1 MKKLIQYT
9 SIVALFFMIGAES
22 YGQYCSPSA
31 SQSWTSMDQLQ
42 TSGAINN
49 VSLGGLF
56 GTYTDLTNSATLLAR
71 PNSQVQFNIQAR
83 YQTVGTSYYAR
94 VWIDMNDDRVFSS
107 NELIYNG
114 PRVSWN
120 SSNLTMQFN
129 VTMPPAFR
137 LTPAGPKR
145 IRVNIFTSSSTSP
158 CIRTTGGSAVDFMV
172 LFPPNST
179 AQVSGLASPQSPICP
194 GTLYQDL
201 RVTYCNDGLGRIDSV
216 QLGGIYKTTDA
227 GGNALPP
234 ITMPNVTIIDSLEPG
249 DCATGKVYTHAPGF
263 KTGDTILV
271 WVANPNGVPDSLNVE
286 DTVQFVIAPFVNKS
300 RWSVGDTVGGA
311 NDFLTLTDAFHYVDS
326 IGGICDSLIIEI
338 DSSHDGYNAQYMI
351 PQIAGTGPN
360 TPIIIR
366 GKYTNEDRALL
377 RYDSTDADNN
387 WIMLVNDM
395 DYIWFDN
402 IAFDNID
409 NNTTN
414 HSHNVLINDGSS
426 NIHFVN
432 CSFEADYAN
441 NNRQNTLLRG
451 DANGDNITVDDC
463 EFEGGADAIFIS
475 GGSTHHVMNSEF
487 NGTYLS
493 SIHFENA
500 SNLEIAGNE
509 IQSLSRNIYSGSST
523 NDMGV
528 GIYVRKVSDDLLI
541 HNNKVNSSNSQWPRQ
556 GINISEYN
564 KSSGT
569 NWVYNN
575 MLNIGQ
581 PWSGLEYR
589 GITVFS
595 SSFTQ
600 VANNNIAINGNNG
613 ACEGVFYNQGTG
625 NAFWNNVVEIQVA
638 GVAVRHNSFGEV
650 TKSDY
655 NNLYAPGNNIVS
667 IGGQG
672 GGNFATILAYQNATS
687 LDMNSFQLNPFY
699 YDTKRND
706 LHVCNNALSKAGF
719 PIAGITSDFDGDVR
733 SNTPSIGADE
743 FTPISD
749 VRLAADYGLCPG
761 DTTTLFAGRGNFGET
776 AIWKSLASGNNID
789 TNYRVDVTMPGE
801 YSVTFFNACGVVVD
815 TIEIITPDAVSLPN
829 DTNMCFGTTLIV
841 DASITNGTNY
851 TWSTMDSTA
860 MVSLTTQA
868 TYSVE
873 ATDVWGC
880 VSADTFDVTYSPAA
894 DFGIDSIIVCEGSD
908 EGVSSNVDGTIGATF
923 TWSGYSGAAT
933 NQDPGASIAD
943 FELPSKRAWVKV
955 VVNHRGCISE
965 DSVLY
970 KVLGRPV
977 IDIADTTNG
986 LLFKVTANNSPGS
999 THSWDFG
1006 DGDTSNFRMPRHI
1019 YAADGIYTVKY
1030 TNSNQCRSKDTT
1042 FEVSVATLSLNE
1054 NGNGAKVSLYPNP
1067 NIGTFTLDFSNLTA
1081 NEVKVSVMDING
1093 RTIFNENMGS
1103 INGVAT
1109 QSVNLNDVAPGYYNV
1124 NITVDGNSYQ
1134 EKFIVK

>member
-1 MKKLIQYT
+1 MKKLIRYT
-9 SIVALFFMIGAES
+9 SIIALFFMIGAEA
-22 YGQYCSPSA
+22 YAQYCIPSF
-31 SQSWTSMDQLQ
+31 SRNWTYMNGFSS
-42 TSGAINN
+42 SGATVDVNAQGI
-49 VSLGGLF
+49 SLGYNDR
-56 GTYTDLTNSATLLAR
+56 TSIHTLVTR
-71 PNSQVQFNIQAR
+71 PGQSFQVTID
-83 YQTVGTSYYAR
+83 QTIITGSTIYDK
-94 VWIDMNDDRVFSS
+94 VWIDFNKNNNFDF
-107 NELIYNG
+107 NELVLNA
-114 PRVSWN
+114 PRGNARNAPNTYAINIPNNPNIVQSGITRMRVRSIDNSTTNPCFN
-120 SSNLTMQFN
+120 SSW
-129 VTMPPAFR
+129 
-137 LTPAGPKR
+137 
-145 IRVNIFTSSSTSP
+145 
-158 CIRTTGGSAVDFMV
+158 GGSALDINV
-172 LFPPNST
+172 LIPSAFT
-179 AQVSGLASPQSPICP
+179 ANVSKLVAPQSPICP
-194 GTLYQDL
+194 GALYQDL
-201 RVTYCNDGLGRIDSV
+201 QVEVCNDGLERLDSV
-216 QLGGIYKTTDA
+216 EVGGILRTSA
-227 GGNALPP
+227 GPTRISIP
-234 ITMPNVTIIDSLEPG
+234 MPNITYVDSMMPG
-249 DCATGKVYTHAPGF
+249 DCKTVKVYTHSAGF
-263 KTGDTILV
+263 KTGDTIVV
-271 WVANPNGVPDSLNVE
+271 WVANPNGVPDSMNIN
-286 DTVQFVIAPFVNKS
+286 DTTMFIIDPFVNGN
-300 RWSVGDTVGGA
+300 RFHIGDTTGGV

-326 IGGICDSLIIEI
+326 IGGVCDSLIFEL
-338 DSSHDGYNAQYMI
+338 DTSHNSANAQYSI
-351 PQIAGTGPN
+351 PQLSGAGPN

-366 GKYTNEDRALL
+366 AKHPEIGRAVLQ
-377 RYDSTDADNN
+377 YDSTDTDNN
-387 WIMLVNDM
+387 WIVEVNGV
-395 DYIWFDN
+395 DYVWFENIRFDN
-402 IAFDNID
+402 VNN
-409 NNTTN
+409 NNTDN
-414 HSHNVLINDGSS
+414 SHNVLINNGSS

-441 NNRQNTLLRG
+441 NNRANTLLMG
-451 DANGDNITVDDC
+451 SGNGDNITIDDC
-463 EFEGGADAIFIS
+463 EFTGGSDAIFIN
-475 GGSTHHVMNSEF
+475 GGSTHHVLNCEF
-487 NGTYLS
+487 SGTYLS

-500 SNLEIAGNE
+500 GNLEIGHND
-509 IQSLSRNIYSGSST
+509 IQSLSTNIYSGTST
-523 NDMGV
+523 NSMGI
-528 GIYVRKVSDDLLI
+528 GIYLSGVSDDLLVY
-541 HNNKVNSSNSQWPRQ
+541 NNKVSSSNSQWPRF
-556 GINISEYN
+556 GIFVGDYN
-564 KSSGT
+564 KSAGT
-569 NWVYNN
+569 NWIYNN
-575 MLNIGQ
+575 MLNVGQ
-581 PWSGLEYR
+581 PWSSLEYR
-589 GITVFS
+589 GITIFN

-650 TKSDY
+650 TKSNY
-655 NNLYAPGNNIVS
+655 NNFYAPGNNIVA

-672 GGNFATILAYQNATS
+672 GGNFATIAAYQNATS

-719 PIAGITSDFDGDVR
+719 PIAGITADFDGDVR

-829 DTNMCFGTTLIV
+829 DTNMCFGTTLMV
-841 DASITNGTNY
+841 DASITNGTVY

-1019 YAADGIYTVKY
+1019 YAKDGIYTVKY

-1042 FEVSVATLSLNE
+1042 FEVSIATLSLNE

-1067 NIGTFTLDFSNLTA
+1067 NNGTFTLDFSNLTA
-1081 NEVKVSVMDING
+1081 NEVTVSVMDING